1 MKITGII
8 CCLALLCTA
17 CSEEKTELP
26 WGSDNYIV
34 SFSLTTGADTY
45 PAVIRDGRITV
56 SIPYNVGRRA
66 GILRIMRA
74 RLDLPRPGDC
84 RRLGPGVAVSGQLL
98 RQSKR
103 PHLPLYG
110 RAHRHC
116 DRWQSDTSDAGRSG
130 RFRPERNQHRRR
142 QPHHRRRGRRKPRH
156 ESGRVEKPRFGPLR
170 PDDHRRLYG

>member
-45 PAVIRDGRITV
+45 PAVIRDGRITGKHPLQR
-56 SIPYNVGRRA
+56 IVGRRA

-84 RRLGPGVAVSGQLL
+84 RRLGPGVGSFWSAPTTI
-98 RQSKR
+98 KTTA
-103 PHLPLYG
+103 P
-110 RAHRHC
+110 
-116 DRWQSDTSDAGRSG
+116 TSIR
-130 RFRPERNQHRRR
+130 
-142 QPHHRRRGRRKPRH
+142 
-156 ESGRVEKPRFGPLR
+156 
-170 PDDHRRLYG
+170 

>member
-1 MKITGII
+1 MQRREDRT
-8 CCLALLCTA
+8 ALGQRQLHSIVFA
-17 CSEEKTELP
+17 DYRRRHLP
-26 WGSDNYIV
+26 
-34 SFSLTTGADTY
+34 
-45 PAVIRDGRITV
+45 GRHPRRPDYGKHPLQRI
-56 SIPYNVGRRA
+56 VGRRA